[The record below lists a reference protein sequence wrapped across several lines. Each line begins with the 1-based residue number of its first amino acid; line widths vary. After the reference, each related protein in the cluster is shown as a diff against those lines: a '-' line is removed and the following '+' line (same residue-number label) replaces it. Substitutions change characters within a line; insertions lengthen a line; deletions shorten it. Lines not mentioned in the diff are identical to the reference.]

1 MKKIFFAAFALLS
14 SFALI
19 SCDEDYTE
27 GILPPQTSDP
37 EAPQTVAFGDGAVTE
52 LTTINLADVTEDMVQ
67 VCQITA
73 PTVTDENA
81 SLTGYTLTIGENVL
95 EITEDGKVSLEEI
108 TKIVEGLYGKRPVER
123 ELVGVVRCYYSSNGQ
138 NIVTVSDPIT
148 IKLVPKA
155 PIIADNYYL
164 IGATLDWKESAINK
178 SQKFNHSDK
187 DVYEDPI
194 FTIVVPASEGETW
207 FAIGDDAACEA
218 IANDDWSKLL
228 GTTAGNGKNEL
239 TGNLDF
245 RYNLSDEGSLM
256 VPAGN
261 KLIKVT
267 LNMMDYTFTIEPVNI
282 SENYYLIG
290 GPGEWNDSKAQKFSH
305 SDLSVADDPVFTYTF
320 ESTGSEMW
328 FAFGDD
334 EAIEAVGEN
343 VWNKLFGTTG
353 DSKDLSGTFDY
364 RYNLDG
370 DHSFCVDGSAK
381 FYRFTVNMAKFT
393 YEIKPINF
401 AEYIWQAGN
410 GNGWGSPASPLYGPA
425 FDGKYTGY
433 MYLDGEFKFRS
444 GEDNWDAPDWGTG
457 GSEGT
462 LAEQAGN
469 LSAATGYYKVD
480 VDLAAMTYALTP
492 ITTIGVIGPGQPGGW
507 ESDTD
512 MTFNK
517 ETGAWEVTI
526 ALAAD
531 QIKFR
536 ANDGWDINWGGSFDN
551 LVQNGDN
558 LNIAEAGTYFI
569 QLFAYCDTKAH
580 AVITKQ

>member
-267 LNMMDYTFTIEPVNI
+267 LNMMEYSFTIEPVNI

-290 GPGEWNDSKAQKFSH
+290 GPGDWNDSKAQKFSH
-305 SDLSVADDPVFTYTF
+305 SDLSVADDPIFTYTF
-320 ESTGSEMW
+320 ESTGSEM
-328 FAFGDD
+328 
-334 EAIEAVGEN
+334 
-343 VWNKLFGTTG
+343 
-353 DSKDLSGTFDY
+353 
-364 RYNLDG
+364 
-370 DHSFCVDGSAK
+370 
-381 FYRFTVNMAKFT
+381 
-393 YEIKPINF
+393 
-401 AEYIWQAGN
+401 
-410 GNGWGSPASPLYGPA
+410 
-425 FDGKYTGY
+425 
-433 MYLDGEFKFRS
+433 
-444 GEDNWDAPDWGTG
+444 
-457 GSEGT
+457 
-462 LAEQAGN
+462 
-469 LSAATGYYKVD
+469 
-480 VDLAAMTYALTP
+480 
-492 ITTIGVIGPGQPGGW
+492 
-507 ESDTD
+507 
-512 MTFNK
+512 
-517 ETGAWEVTI
+517 
-526 ALAAD
+526 
-531 QIKFR
+531 
-536 ANDGWDINWGGSFDN
+536 
-551 LVQNGDN
+551 
-558 LNIAEAGTYFI
+558 
-569 QLFAYCDTKAH
+569 
-580 AVITKQ
+580 